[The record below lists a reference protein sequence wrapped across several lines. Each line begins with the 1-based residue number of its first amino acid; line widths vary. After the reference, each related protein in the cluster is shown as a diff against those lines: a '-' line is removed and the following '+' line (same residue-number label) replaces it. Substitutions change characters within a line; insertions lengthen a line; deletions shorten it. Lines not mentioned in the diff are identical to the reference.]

1 MALAFI
7 LLKQIVVMFLLMSIG
22 YGLFKAKKITLQG
35 NKELGILLIYV
46 ILPSS
51 IIKSYITDYSQEKL
65 YGLFVSLLAAIAA
78 LAVSVIISRF
88 VFGNRQKVEHFGT
101 AFSNAGFLG
110 IPLVKAIVGESAVF
124 YVAAFVALLNI
135 LQWTYGVVVMS
146 GSREAISFK
155 KIATNPVIISLGIGL
170 FLFISQLA
178 VPSILTDTIA
188 ILGNMT
194 APVAMITLG
203 VYLAQMKFQ
212 ELFQEKW
219 AYLSTLLRLIVIP
232 VITLGLLTLLPVQY
246 RDIKLT
252 ILIAAAA
259 PVGSNVAIFAQLNG
273 LDYTRAVKS
282 ICLST
287 LFCIV
292 TMPILIGVAGFLWK

>member
-1 MALAFI
+1 
-7 LLKQIVVMFLLMSIG
+7 MFLLMSIG

-46 ILPSS
+46 ILPAS

-155 KIATNPVIISLGIGL
+155 KIATNPVIISLEIGL

-178 VPSILTDTIA
+178 VPSIFTDTIA

-219 AYLSTLLRLIVIP
+219 AYLSTLLRLIIIP

>member
-46 ILPSS
+46 ILPAS

-155 KIATNPVIISLGIGL
+155 KIATNPVIISLEIGL

-178 VPSILTDTIA
+178 VPSIFTDTIA

-219 AYLSTLLRLIVIP
+219 AYLSTLLRLIIIP

>member
-22 YGLFKAKKITLQG
+22 YGLFKSKKITLQG

-51 IIKSYITDYSQEKL
+51 IMKSYITDYSQEKL
-65 YGLFVSLLAAIAA
+65 YGLILSFLAAIAA
-78 LAVSVIISRF
+78 LAVSVLISRF

-110 IPLVKAIVGESAVF
+110 IPLVKAIVGEPAVF

-146 GSREAISFK
+146 GSREAISLK

-170 FLFISQLA
+170 FLFISQIA
-178 VPSILTDTIA
+178 VPSILTDSLA

-203 VYLAQMKFQ
+203 VYLAQIQ
-212 ELFQEKW
+212 LWELFQEKW
-219 AYLSTLLRLIVIP
+219 AYLSTLLRLIIIP
-232 VITLGLLTLLPVQY
+232 VITLGLLTLLPGQY

>member
-46 ILPSS
+46 ILPAS

-110 IPLVKAIVGESAVF
+110 IPLVKVIVGESAVF

-178 VPSILTDTIA
+178 VPSIFTDTIA

-219 AYLSTLLRLIVIP
+219 AYLSTLLRLIIIP

>member
-35 NKELGILLIYV
+35 NKELGVLLIYV

-65 YGLFVSLLAAIAA
+65 YGLYVSFLAAIAA

-110 IPLVKAIVGESAVF
+110 IPLVKVIVGDSAVF

-178 VPSILTDTIA
+178 VPSILTDTLA

-194 APVAMITLG
+194 APIAMITLG
-203 VYLAQMKFQ
+203 VYLAQMKFR

-219 AYLSTLLRLIVIP
+219 AYLSTLLRLIIIP
-232 VITLGLLTLLPVQY
+232 VITLGLLTLLPGQY

-287 LFCIV
+287 LLCIV

>member
-22 YGLFKAKKITLQG
+22 YGLFKSKKITLQG

-51 IIKSYITDYSQEKL
+51 IMKSYITDYSQEKL
-65 YGLFVSLLAAIAA
+65 YGLILSFLAAIAA
-78 LAVSVIISRF
+78 LAVSVLISRF

-155 KIATNPVIISLGIGL
+155 KIATNPVIISLEIGL

-178 VPSILTDTIA
+178 VPSIFTDTIA

-219 AYLSTLLRLIVIP
+219 AYLSTLLRLIIIP